1 MQPIMARPR
10 PQPVIQRY
18 TLASQHPNLMLR
30 CQRAIRVL
38 RIEMNTMRL
47 MYLKLYASMKMM
59 ESRTMREDVKCVI
72 LTLIM
77 DEFECERDGL
87 RISACLREALQKVMD
102 QIGAKL
108 AVAETRMN
116 AAN

>member
-1 MQPIMARPR
+1 
-10 PQPVIQRY
+10 
-18 TLASQHPNLMLR
+18 MLR
-30 CQRAIRVL
+30 CQRAIRIL
-38 RIEMNTMRL
+38 GIEMNTKRL
-47 MYLKLYASMKMM
+47 MYLKLWASLKMM
-59 ESRTMREDVKCVI
+59 ECRTRREDVKSVI
-72 LTLIM
+72 LTLIT

-87 RISACLREALQKVMD
+87 HISACLREALQKVMD